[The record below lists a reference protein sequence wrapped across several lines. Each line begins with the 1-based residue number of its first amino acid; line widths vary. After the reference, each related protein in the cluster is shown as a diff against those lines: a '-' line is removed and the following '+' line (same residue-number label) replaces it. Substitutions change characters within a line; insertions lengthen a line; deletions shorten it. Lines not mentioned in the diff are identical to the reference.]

1 MRKIYPIMLVLFV
14 AASMP
19 SFAQHTQIE
28 NTFGIGPMVGWY
40 SSNDAVEG
48 AMFFG
53 FLGRLRLGNNV
64 GLEATFSYRDSEVF
78 NTGKISLDELTAD
91 VAYVPITFSLLIMAP
106 VGSFL
111 TPYATAGIGF
121 YYTIEAY
128 DLANITTPGVRELLQ
143 DESKFE
149 TGYHFGLGLEIPFS
163 SNVAL
168 HGEFRYLFLG
178 TSITAI
184 RDVTTL
190 DTDTKN
196 SDGIMFSGGLMLY
209 L

>member
-1 MRKIYPIMLVLFV
+1 MFT
-14 AASMP
+14 AASMQ
-19 SFAQHTQIE
+19 SFAQSNGIE
-28 NTFGIGPMVGWY
+28 NTLGIGPQIGWY
-40 SSNDAVEG
+40 KSNDAEEG

-53 FLGRLRLGNNV
+53 MLGRLRLGNNV
-64 GLEATFSYRDSEVF
+64 GLEASFSYRDSEVF
-78 NTGKISLDELTAD
+78 NTGKIDIDKLTAD
-91 VAYVPITFSLLIMAP
+91 VTYVPITFSLLIMAP

-128 DLANITTPGVRELLQ
+128 DVARVSTAGIRELLQ
-143 DESKFE
+143 DEENFE

-163 SNVAL
+163 SNIAI

-178 TSITAI
+178 TSITSI
-184 RDVTTL
+184 RDITTL